1 MASQLALRHQYSA
14 SPEQMRDLL
23 TDQQY
28 LRAKLRA
35 VGGPRAELVSW
46 ERDEHGARVV
56 LHQTVPSDAI
66 PSFLR
71 AMLPGDL
78 MIRRTEIWRGYRGNV
93 EAEVDGAP
101 GTITGVM
108 SLEPDGTG
116 CVLGRQLTVE
126 VPLPLIGGKVEKLV
140 SDNIASLL
148 ESEHQFTVTWLRNPR
163 EEDVPGAGGS

>member
-1 MASQLALRHQYSA
+1 
-14 SPEQMRDLL
+14 
-23 TDQQY
+23 
-28 LRAKLRA
+28 
-35 VGGPRAELVSW
+35 VSG
-46 ERDEHGARVV
+46 EREEHGARVV

-116 CVLGRQLTVE
+116 CVLGSQLTVE

-148 ESEHQFTVTWLRNPR
+148 ESEHQFTVTWLRNPQ